1 MSIQWKSDLNY
12 VFRELGKHHLVM
24 YGWNYSPSNY
34 KRDWEWDLFR
44 EDTHFHVFHVILHQV
59 FQANRIAN
67 THKRLNEMF
76 WYAHQQIVRRYE
88 YE

>member
-1 MSIQWKSDLNY
+1 MSVKCKFDMID
-12 VFRELGKHHLVM
+12 VFRELGKHHLVN
-24 YGWNYSPSNY
+24 YGRNYTRSNY
-34 KRDWEWDLFR
+34 KRDSEWDFFR

-76 WYAHQQIVRRYE
+76 WYAHQQIVRR
-88 YE
+88 